1 MPGAHKS
8 HTVALPVCIS
18 YFLLCNKLPPNL
30 AALNGQH
37 LLSPAVSGGQESGR
51 GLAGLFWLQVSL
63 KTAII

>member
-37 LLSPAVSGGQESGR
+37 LLSHAVSGGQESGR
-51 GLAGLFWLQVSL
+51 GLAGLF
-63 KTAII
+63 